1 MSFVRRLV
9 CTAVLMTLFAASGCT
24 DDGETAPA
32 RSATASTSERP
43 LPPPVEVRSEPEGI
57 TLADSAF
64 EPLPGARAEFGRLGG
79 AVYQIEI
86 PDEWNRGL
94 VMWMHGFGEFAP
106 EANVAPPDF
115 RRYLIANGYA
125 WAASSYSS
133 TSLIPHRG
141 ADETA
146 ALWDYFVRE
155 HGRPDRTYV
164 SGLSMGGWS
173 SHIAAERYGDRYDGA
188 LALCGAAG
196 TVPGLRIS
204 ANYFVAG
211 AYVAGVRQ
219 AEYDASQDIGQ
230 LINERIRPALDDP
243 DKRALFDRIMVDL
256 TGGPRAFARE
266 GIHDEEDTNFER
278 ARLIVA
284 ARLTPPR
291 ETPYRL
297 GPDNPVTSKEFNR
310 DAIVIPTSDAY
321 DEFSEGM
328 EVTGNLA
335 MPLITLHTTGDGQ
348 VPINQ
353 AQILRDRV
361 EAAGQSDRLVQ
372 PVIEDPGHCG
382 FSTSEQEAAFRA
394 LVAWVEHGHKPE
406 GTNLDTKDLT
416 NLDQTFEDRARA
428 GPHPIPNL
436 RSPSAAER
444 HSTASRST
452 RDGWAPSSDATG
464 SLPPATSPFHRA
476 RTVGTR
482 SACTPTR
489 LPPAVAG
496 ADRTCCCGRTPTNRS
511 STPPRPCRGRMPIRR
526 ASMSSSRRPT
536 RRAPRRRSPS
546 SRVRSTTTT
555 LAVGRQ
561 AAASRPTSPRRC
573 AVSRRSAARS
583 STSSVSSDLMQSPD
597 VPRAGESRSW
607 SIAIQQPRPRS
618 TRRNNPHTS
627 TSPSQPHD
635 GAKAFL
641 GLPGRR
647 RPGWPVSSSERYLAR
662 GQVGT
667 ADPRSTQRTE
677 RSTRSRP
684 PEHTDRH
691 IGGCPAQLEERSA
704 SRMYA

>member
-372 PVIEDPGHCG
+372 RVIEDPGHCG

-416 NLDQTFEDRARA
+416 NLDQTFEDRAR
-428 GPHPIPNL
+428 
-436 RSPSAAER
+436 R
-444 HSTASRST
+444 TASDTESQVTIRGRT
-452 RDGWAPSSDATG
+452 TLDGEPLDARWMGAVVRRHGLVTPCNVT
-464 SLPPATSPFHRA
+464 LPPSKNGRYEIGVYADEA
-476 RTVGTR
+476 
-482 SACTPTR
+482 SA
-489 LPPAVAG
+489 G
-496 ADRTCCCGRTPTNRS
+496 CGRRGSDVLLWTYANEQKLYATTTVSWPDADSASFDVEFATANPQGAAPAITEFSGEVYDDDARRRETGGRVEAYIS
-511 STPPRPCRGRMPIRR
+511 STLCGVASIRGSEFYILSVVGPDAIPGCAAGGRITFVVDRDPATQTAINSPEQS
-526 ASMSSSRRPT
+526 AHLDLTVPT
-536 RRAPRRRSPS
+536 P
-546 SRVRSTTTT
+546 
-555 LAVGRQ
+555 
-561 AAASRPTSPRRC
+561 
-573 AVSRRSAARS
+573 
-583 STSSVSSDLMQSPD
+583 
-597 VPRAGESRSW
+597 
-607 SIAIQQPRPRS
+607 
-618 TRRNNPHTS
+618 
-627 TSPSQPHD
+627 
-635 GAKAFL
+635 
-641 GLPGRR
+641 
-647 RPGWPVSSSERYLAR
+647 
-662 GQVGT
+662 
-667 ADPRSTQRTE
+667 
-677 RSTRSRP
+677 
-684 PEHTDRH
+684 
-691 IGGCPAQLEERSA
+691 
-704 SRMYA
+704 